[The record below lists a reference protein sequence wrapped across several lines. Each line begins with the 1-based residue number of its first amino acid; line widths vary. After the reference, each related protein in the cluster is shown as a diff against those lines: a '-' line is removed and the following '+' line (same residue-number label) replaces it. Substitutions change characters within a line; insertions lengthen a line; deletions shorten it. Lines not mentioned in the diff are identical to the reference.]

1 MIQAYIDYWKNYA
14 NFKGQSSRS
23 DYWWVFLANLIIVWV
38 LGIIGFTGALM
49 SYAENHS
56 IHEVV
61 KGMSIIPMIAV
72 IILILYL
79 LATIIPHLSLVYRR
93 IKDTGLSGWWFLVE
107 IVYLISGNANHLGGL
122 GNVAAFDSLISLV
135 AAITLI
141 VIYCQPTGK
150 FDKKN

>member
-14 NFKGQSSRS
+14 NFKWQSSRS
-23 DYWWVFLANLIIVWV
+23 DYWWVFLANLIIFWM

-49 SYAENHS
+49 TYYESHS
-56 IHEVV
+56 IHEAV
-61 KGMSIIPMIAV
+61 KGMSLIPMIAV
-72 IILILYL
+72 IILILYV

-107 IVYLISGNANHLGGL
+107 IFYIVAGNANRLGGQSGASAFVSL
-122 GNVAAFDSLISLV
+122 LSFVAGV
-135 AAITLI
+135 TLI

-150 FDKKN
+150 FAKKN